1 MYRKDNVH
9 HAQGKDAHA
18 LVIPN
23 LHGCMEAVNTTYA
36 NLHPQGR
43 MDTAAYVNYPLRENH
58 IYDNPDVEKPHTYST
73 IDDVQQ
79 GH

>member
-9 HAQGKDAHA
+9 HAPGQDARP
-18 LVIPN
+18 LIIPN
-23 LHGCMEAVNTTYA
+23 ARRSMEVVNTMYA
-36 NLHPQGR
+36 NVDLQDR
-43 MDTAAYVNYPLRENH
+43 MDTAAYVNYSPRGNH
-58 IYDNPDVEKPHTYST
+58 IYDNPDAEEPHTYST